1 MRRPPVLLEGALP
14 LLLLAA
20 ACLAAWWRPG
30 AFTPLRPAIVPGLG
44 VIMFGMGM
52 ALAPGAFGAVLR
64 RPARLLLGV
73 ALQYTV
79 MPLAA
84 LAVGLASGLPPLS
97 LAGLVLTGASPGGT
111 ASNVMAYLAR
121 ANVALS
127 VAMTLASTL
136 LAPLATPW
144 ITWWLVGERVAVPVG
159 GMFRSIL
166 LVVVLPVVLGMACRR
181 LAPGLTRRLAPVLP
195 WLSMAAI
202 ALIVAV
208 IVALARP
215 RLAEVGP
222 LLALAVVLHNGLG
235 LAAGY
240 LGGRLAGADAR
251 DCRTLALE
259 VGMQNSGLASV
270 LAVKHLAAAAAL
282 PAALFSV
289 WHNATALWLAGRWR
303 RRPGV

>member
-1 MRRPPVLLEGALP
+1 MRRSPPWLEAAAP
-14 LLLLAA
+14 LALLAA
-20 ACLAAWWRPG
+20 ACLAAWRWPG
-30 AFTPLRPAIVPGLG
+30 AFTPLRPGIVPGLG

-84 LAVGLASGLPPLS
+84 LAAGLVTGLPAQA
-97 LAGLVLTGASPGGT
+97 LAGLVLTGACPGGT

-127 VAMTLASTL
+127 VAMTMTSTL
-136 LAPLATPW
+136 LAPVATPW
-144 ITWWLVGERVAVPVG
+144 LSWWLVGERVAVPVWP
-159 GMFRSIL
+159 MFRSIL
-166 LVVVLPVVLGMACRR
+166 LVVILPLALGMACRR
-181 LAPGLTRRLAPVLP
+181 YLPGITRRLAPVFP
-195 WLSMAAI
+195 WLSMSAI

-215 RLAEVGP
+215 QLVQVAP
-222 LLALAVVLHNGLG
+222 LLVLAVVLHNGLG

-240 LGGRLAGADAR
+240 LGARLAGADAP
-251 DCRTLALE
+251 DCRALALE

-270 LAVKHLAAAAAL
+270 LAVKFFSAGAAL
-282 PAALFSV
+282 PAAVFSV
-289 WHNATALWLAGRWR
+289 WHNASALMLVARWR
-303 RRPGV
+303 RRPGL